1 VRLGDRAESLELTAS
16 FWGTRSTIHPVVL
29 WEGRDGA
36 TLIDAGYP
44 GQMPAIERALGVVGV
59 KLHDLKRIL
68 LTHQDLDHIGSAET
82 LVAATGAEV
91 FAHAADTPYIQGEKR
106 LVKMDPARF
115 EERLKMLPE
124 RRRDRARRM
133 IASLPSVKV
142 NRTLQGNERLP
153 LHGGIDVI
161 ATPGHTPGHVCYYVR
176 QLRLL
181 VAGDALRVE
190 GGELMGPS
198 PAATPDMAGALAS
211 LRNLLS
217 FPVNAVLCYHG
228 GLYDKPPADRLREL
242 MGGDTDQESS

>member
-1 VRLGDRAESLELTAS
+1 VKLGDRAESLEIAAR

-36 TLIDAGYP
+36 TLIDTGYP
-44 GQMPAIERALGVVGV
+44 GQMSAIERALGVAGV
-59 KLHDLKRIL
+59 KLTDLKRIL
-68 LTHQDLDHIGSAET
+68 LTHQDLDHIGSAEA
-82 LVAATGAEV
+82 LAAATGAEV
-91 FAHAADTPYIQGEKR
+91 FAHAADVPYIQGERR

-115 EERLKMLPE
+115 EERLKALPE
-124 RRRDRARRM
+124 RLRDQARLL

-142 NRTLQGNERLP
+142 NRTLQGNEKLL

-176 QLRLL
+176 PLQLL

-190 GGELMGPS
+190 NGDLMGPS
-198 PAATPDMAGALAS
+198 PTATPDMPGALAS

-217 FPVNAVLCYHG
+217 LPIKAVVCYHG
-228 GLYDKPPADRLREL
+228 GFYDRLPADRIREL
-242 MGGDTDQESS
+242 AGSSLG